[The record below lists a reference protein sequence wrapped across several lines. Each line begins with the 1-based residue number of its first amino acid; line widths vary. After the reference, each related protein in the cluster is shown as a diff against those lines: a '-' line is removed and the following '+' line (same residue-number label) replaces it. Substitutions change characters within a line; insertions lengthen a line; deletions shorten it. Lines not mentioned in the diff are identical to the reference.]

1 MKRFKTIK
9 TGRAI
14 GFGLFLFVLASCT
27 NTENSTEQKISFGGK
42 AQGSTYG
49 IIYYANDSVKMNL
62 VEEKV
67 HQVLKTMDDLFSLW
81 IDSSALSRLNNTGNL
96 SLKGSE
102 ALYFKRILELSDS
115 VYNFSD
121 SLFDVSIYPL
131 VKKWGF
137 GKNISDTTLQ
147 VEDALKLV
155 GFERVDWKY
164 INGELTVSLD
174 TGQSLDFNSIAQ
186 GYTVDCIADELLKF
200 GITSYLIE
208 VGGELRIGNR
218 KPNGDLWAVGI
229 DEPKESVETRILIDT
244 IYTENSAVVT
254 SGSYRKFYEKNGE
267 KFSHSINPI
276 TGYPVDHNLLSI
288 TIIDANENCAL
299 ADALATAIMVMGQE
313 LAIEKF
319 ETIEGY
325 QLLYIH
331 SENGKFVSDW
341 QHKIAD

>member
-1 MKRFKTIK
+1 MKSFKTIK

-14 GFGLFLFVLASCT
+14 GFGLFLFALVSCT
-27 NTENSTEQKISFGGK
+27 NTDKATDEKFSFGGK

-49 IIYYANDSVKMNL
+49 VIYYASDTVKMDL
-62 VEEKV
+62 VEQKV
-67 HQVLKTMDDLFSLW
+67 NQVLKTIDDLFSLW
-81 IDSSALSRLNNTGNL
+81 VESSALNSLNNTGEL
-96 SLKGSE
+96 KLKGSD

-137 GKNISDTTLQ
+137 GKNINDTTIQ
-147 VEDALKLV
+147 INDALKLV
-155 GFERVDWKY
+155 GFDRVDWMY
-164 INGELTVSLD
+164 TNEQLTVSLD
-174 TGQSLDFNSIAQ
+174 SGQSLDFNSIAQ
-186 GYTVDCIADELLKF
+186 GYTVDCIADELLKL

-229 DEPKESVETRILIDT
+229 DEPKENAESRVLIDT

-254 SGSYRKFYEKNGE
+254 SGSYRKFYEMNGQ
-267 KFSHSINPI
+267 KFSHSINPK
-276 TGYPVDHNLLSI
+276 TGFPVNHNLLSI
-288 TIIDANENCAL
+288 TIIDASENCAL
-299 ADALATAIMVMGQE
+299 ADAYATAIMVMGQE
-313 LAIEKF
+313 LATKKF
-319 ETIEGY
+319 EALKAY

-341 QHKIAD
+341 QHKSVE